1 MVVWADS
8 GRVIQILNNLLGNAA
23 KFTHQGHIRMSAS
36 WHDPLRQWVAVQV
49 TDTGIGIPKHK
60 LSSIFLPFE
69 QVDGSI
75 SRQYG
80 GFGLGLSITQ
90 ELVKAHGGELWVRSK
105 ENKGSSFTFT
115 LPAFT
120 GQSRPAERVAGSS
133 NSLAALALGVPTG
146 AGSGSSMPLMPLRT
160 MSATLA
166 AAASDTA
173 GHTKQGTVSDVSD
186 VRVLD
191 RVLSA
196 SSFGV
201 SADLLDNAVTEEFAK
216 ELPYNAAQLSALASN
231 KPFKTPAG
239 SSSPN
244 SRAKKAGSRDA
255 AAQKVQRDSRPTQF
269 ARTGRHQ
276 VLSVDDDPV
285 NQTVVQSVLSSTGY
299 EVVCLSNGQ
308 QALDHIERC
317 EVLPDLILMDVQ
329 MPDILGPEVCRQ
341 LALRVPVLSVPVIMV
356 SAHKEE
362 STVVQGL
369 DSGADDYI
377 IKPFRR
383 AEFLARIRAKLQ
395 LSNAVTAGSSD
406 TMDNKA
412 AGGPLAPGDDHPL
425 VLCVDDDEVNHL
437 VLDGM
442 LQSQSYRYLKARSG
456 AEALQLIATNHPH
469 LVLLEAALPDN
480 TGLDILQQI
489 RTSQPQSCLPI
500 IMLAAR
506 HNEKAIV
513 KALDAG
519 ANDYVLKPFSRVP
532 LLVAELTG
540 LEGATADLTPES
552 HSHLLGYIA
561 DCFDALAEKY
571 AVLKLEATDSSLT
584 VAAPLPLISVAAEP
598 SATAAAAAAYA
609 SGASTHVSAMAA
621 ANGGPAAA
629 DRPLSLGKGAL
640 QLRIAVHVGSLY
652 ASVVGARRPRY
663 RLLGPALHT
672 VKQAAAAAPPN
683 SVVITGAAAL
693 QLLVAGIGGLQA
705 LAASAG
711 ADGPEH
717 EGSTGQQEEE
727 QLWLYRAAGVPDGRG
742 GAGVA
747 GTTADGDHVLV
758 PPVKLQARGENLK
771 KPQGSRGSR
780 VAAALTALE
789 AHLKA
794 VKSHHHSAMDIKPA
808 APDHRRAVCAV
819 LVVAG

>member
-1 MVVWADS
+1 
-8 GRVIQILNNLLGNAA
+8 
-23 KFTHQGHIRMSAS
+23 MSAS

-69 QVDGSI
+69 QVDSSI

-120 GQSRPAERVAGSS
+120 GQSRPAERLAGSS
-133 NSLAALALGVPTG
+133 NSLAALALGVPAG

-196 SSFGV
+196 FSFGV
-201 SADLLDNAVTEEFAK
+201 SADLLDDAVTEEFAK
-216 ELPYNAAQLSALASN
+216 ELPYNAAQLSAPTSN

-239 SSSPN
+239 SSSSN

-329 MPDILGPEVCRQ
+329 MPDISGPEVCRQ

-383 AEFLARIRAKLQ
+383 AEFLVRIPAKLQ

-442 LQSQSYRYLKARSG
+442 LQSQSYRYMYQVRSG

-519 ANDYVLKPFSRVP
+519 ADDYVLKPFKR
-532 LLVAELTG
+532 
-540 LEGATADLTPES
+540 

-584 VAAPLPLISVAAEP
+584 VAAPL
-598 SATAAAAAAYA
+598 
-609 SGASTHVSAMAA
+609 SGES
-621 ANGGPAAA
+621 
-629 DRPLSLGKGAL
+629 AL

-705 LAASAG
+705 LASTAG

-780 VAAALTALE
+780 VAAALTALA